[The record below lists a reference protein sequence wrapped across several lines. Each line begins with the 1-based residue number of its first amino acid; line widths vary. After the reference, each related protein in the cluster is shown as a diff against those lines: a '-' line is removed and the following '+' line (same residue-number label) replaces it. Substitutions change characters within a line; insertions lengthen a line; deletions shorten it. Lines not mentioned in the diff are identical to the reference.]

1 MVPAFEIMSVTPA
14 IRNMIRDNKVHQ
26 IDGLIATSAK
36 DDMIS
41 MDMSLMNLCKQGIIT
56 KGNCADLRIH
66 PENAEKKG
74 YKK

>member
-36 DDMIS
+36 DDMI
-41 MDMSLMNLCKQGIIT
+41 
-56 KGNCADLRIH
+56 RH
-66 PENAEKKG
+66 G
-74 YKK
+74 YESDEPL

>member
-1 MVPAFEIMSVTPA
+1 MPAFEIMSVTPA

-56 KGNCADLRIH
+56 KETALTYASN
-66 PENAEKKG
+66 PEMLKKRL
-74 YKK
+74 